1 MCVCMHACM
10 SVCVCVCVVFSLAR
24 YDTVSGTQ
32 REIQLVDTTSTPS
45 CWPSKVGP
53 SFSVLLS
60 RQLTQQSPC
69 LVTMALFTGKRTHRG
84 WQSPSPQCLWMR
96 CPANGHG
103 YLKWLTFRISFEVGL
118 NLMVGPL
125 TSYLAPAPFAW
136 KKNLQWMAVPSINQM
151 VFFISIWQLIYAFYP
166 FCLPVK
172 SYSIKSA
179 SCIFL
184 ACFRWLHCCLVLN
197 ILCSHKLVWCKSIS
211 SKF

>member
-118 NLMVGPL
+118 NLMFGPL

-136 KKNLQWMAVPSINQM
+136 KNNLQWMAVPSINQM
-151 VFFISIWQLIYAFYP
+151 VFFISYQFDSWYTLFILF
-166 FCLPVK
+166 
-172 SYSIKSA
+172 
-179 SCIFL
+179 
-184 ACFRWLHCCLVLN
+184 ACRLSHIPLKALLVFSWLVFVDY
-197 ILCSHKLVWCKSIS
+197 IVALC
-211 SKF
+211 